1 LYASNGKWMGALVP
15 SQASSNRIKFSFSKA
30 FPANT
35 GSDTYQISAQL
46 SNCKTGCFSNRVSY
60 TLDNSGS
67 TPTPTPVPVQTPN
80 QPRVS
85 FNYPVG
91 PETWM
96 IGDTKT
102 VSWSY
107 ANFDSSVSGDKWV
120 DLMLQP
126 MDGRE
131 PVKLA
136 TYTAPYNSTPLK
148 IYTKTSDGRNAW
160 LPGQYKL
167 KLVCR
172 SSNIEGFRSCAESVP
187 GYITIVQPSPTPTP
201 ASGATIM

>member
-1 LYASNGKWMGALVP
+1 
-15 SQASSNRIKFSFSKA
+15 
-30 FPANT
+30 
-35 GSDTYQISAQL
+35 
-46 SNCKTGCFSNRVSY
+46 
-60 TLDNSGS
+60 LDNSVS
-67 TPTPTPVPVQTPN
+67 TPTPTISPIQTPN

-85 FNYPVG
+85 FTYPVG
-91 PETWM
+91 SETWTV
-96 IGDTKT
+96 GDTKT

-107 ANFDSSVSGDKWV
+107 ANFDSNVSGDKWV

-136 TYTAPYNSTPLK
+136 TYTAPYTFTPLK

-172 SSNIEGFRSCAESVP
+172 STNIEGFRSCAESVP
-187 GYITIVQPSPTPTP
+187 GYITIVQPSPNPTPT
-201 ASGATIM
+201 SEATIMQNTTGAELNASIWSAVQEYFKTR